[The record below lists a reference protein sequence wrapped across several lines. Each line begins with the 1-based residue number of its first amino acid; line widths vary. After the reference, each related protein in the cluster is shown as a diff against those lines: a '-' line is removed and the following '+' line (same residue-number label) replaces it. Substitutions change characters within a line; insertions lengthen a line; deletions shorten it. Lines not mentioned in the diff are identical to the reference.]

1 MELDDV
7 AEAVSDLLAK
17 KEELR
22 PVGKE
27 IAESLESEQRRELAD
42 ALSQMAVDVVPAD
55 YKAITIAPD
64 TQISVPSEVAS
75 KNPVTA
81 KDLYNIEWSHDWAEA
96 MYRMA
101 TGEEPSK
108 EDIMRILKEKL
119 IPEIT

>member
-42 ALSQMAVDVVPAD
+42 ALSQMAVDVVPCGLQGHHHR
-55 YKAITIAPD
+55 PRHPNLS
-64 TQISVPSEVAS
+64 SVRSR
-75 KNPVTA
+75 KQ
-81 KDLYNIEWSHDWAEA
+81 
-96 MYRMA
+96 
-101 TGEEPSK
+101 EPRHRQGPIQHRVVS
-108 EDIMRILKEKL
+108 
-119 IPEIT
+119 